1 MAQRTPST
9 DWLKQRTAWVFG
21 LLIFGYLLVGSG
33 KLVYENFR
41 VHENTTRLSNEV
53 DTLKQHNLEL
63 EDLLAY
69 YKTDSYKEKEARA
82 RLNYQKPGERLVV
95 VPIPVGEDVSSDL
108 TVGPETK
115 SATPKSNP
123 EQWWDFF
130 FGKRS

>member
-1 MAQRTPST
+1 M
-9 DWLKQRTAWVFG
+9 FG

-33 KLVYENFR
+33 KLVYENFH

-53 DTLKQHNLEL
+53 DDLKQHNLEL

-95 VPIPVGEDVSSDL
+95 VPIPAGQDISSDL

-115 SATPKSNP
+115 SATQESNP
-123 EQWWDFF
+123 SQWWQFF